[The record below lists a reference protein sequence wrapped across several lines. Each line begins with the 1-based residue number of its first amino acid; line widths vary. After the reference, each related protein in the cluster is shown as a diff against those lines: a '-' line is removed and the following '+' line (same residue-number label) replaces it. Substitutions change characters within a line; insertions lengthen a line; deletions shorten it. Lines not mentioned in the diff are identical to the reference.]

1 MERMKKLRKNNL
13 IKNVAVLLFCFQVSL
28 LIAQKQTTSNF
39 TVVAENTVASILI
52 DKNDAKV
59 VTIASDIFANDV
71 EKITGKEPIISAK
84 NNKSTPTIIAGTIGK
99 NKWIDDMI
107 AIGKIDV
114 SKIENQWEQYSIQI
128 VENPISTIKKALV
141 VVGSDRRG
149 TAYGILELSRKIGV
163 SPWEW
168 WADVTPEKKESLSIS
183 ITKEVSKSPTVKYR
197 GVFLNDEDWGLQRW
211 AALNYEPEIGDIGP
225 KTYAKV
231 FELLLRLRANTIWPA
246 MHSSTKPFYSY
257 PENKF
262 VADDYAIV
270 IGTSHAEPMLSN
282 INTEWKHDNMGE
294 YRYDTNSETIKSL
307 FTKRVKET
315 AKLEGI
321 YTTGMRGE
329 HDSPMIV
336 GEDDTDAQVS
346 LLERVITDQRDILK
360 KETKKEPKNIPQA
373 FVPYKEVLNYYQS
386 GLKLPEDISLVW
398 TDDNYGYIRQLSNPK
413 EQKRSG
419 GAGVYY
425 HTSYWGRPHDYLWL
439 NSTNPVLMW
448 EEMSKAYEFQSR
460 DIWILN
466 CGDIKPHEYNIEL
479 FLDMAWNIDDFKE
492 SSSIKN
498 HTKNWASRE
507 FGEASASKITDVL
520 FENNRL
526 AYIRRPEFMAWSQVE
541 PVTKEGE
548 TELTQYHYGD
558 EVSGRIESY
567 QKIID
572 ATENIYNEIPVFR
585 KDAFYQLVYY
595 PVIGASKLNQKWLYS
610 FKNKFTAKQ
619 GRQSANA
626 FGTLSEEAYDRIVK
640 ETDYY
645 NTALKNGKWNHIMT
659 MAPRFLPVFAQ
670 PATSNVTNSEKAS
683 LGLALEGY
691 QMEVNDKVINSYADV
706 LPVFNSYTNSTYF
719 IDLFGN
725 GKGTVN
731 WEAKPKADWIL
742 LSESKGI
749 LNTDSLEKRIWVS
762 IDWSKIPQGENKK
775 EAPLGHDFQ
784 LIPPSFK
791 VNSAIDFKSE
801 GKTTTIGVSAYN
813 PKFEALNN
821 YNGFVE
827 DKGYVSINAENY
839 TRKKDGKEAN
849 WTFFE
854 GMGYTNKVITAL
866 PRTAMPL
873 VDMEEIKANSP
884 VLEYDF
890 YTFNFGEVEV
900 NLQAVPTH
908 APYNGIGVR
917 CAVSIDDATPV
928 FVDFETVGRSDE
940 WKENVLKN
948 ASVKSAK
955 QIVNKAGKHTLKIWM
970 VDPGVMIDQVL
981 IDLGGWKKSYAFP
994 KETVKK

>member
-1 MERMKKLRKNNL
+1 MFKYLGLFLACFQMLVLTAQENKTSEFS
-13 IKNVAVLLFCFQVSL
+13 IVEGDHTISVLL
-28 LIAQKQTTSNF
+28 
-39 TVVAENTVASILI
+39 
-52 DKNDAKV
+52 DKKDAKV
-59 VTIASDIFANDV
+59 VSIAAEIFSNDV
-71 EKITGKEPIISAK
+71 LNITGLKPSIISKARTA
-84 NNKSTPTIIAGTIGK
+84 SSVIIAGTIGENAVIDKLIASGKLNVTNFK
-99 NKWIDDMI
+99 NDWERY
-107 AIGKIDV
+107 AIQV
-114 SKIENQWEQYSIQI
+114 IENPVKGID
-128 VENPISTIKKALV
+128 KALV
-141 VVGSDRRG
+141 IAGSDRRG

-168 WADVTPEKKESLSIS
+168 WADVTPEKRKELKV
-183 ITKEVSKSPTVKYR
+183 TVENKVSKSPSVKYR

-211 AALNYEPEIGDIGP
+211 AALNFEPEIGDIGP

-246 MHSSTKPFYSY
+246 MHSSTKPFYFY

-282 INTEWKHDNMGE
+282 INTEWKHDVMGE
-294 YRYDTNSETIKSL
+294 YRYDTNSETIKNL

-336 GEDDTDAQVS
+336 GEDDTDAQVN
-346 LLERVITDQRDILK
+346 LLERVITDQRAILK
-360 KETKKEPKNIPQA
+360 KETNKSPTEIPQA

-386 GLKLPEDISLVW
+386 GLKLPEDITLVW
-398 TDDNYGYIRQLSNPK
+398 TDDNYGYMRQLSNPE
-413 EQKRSG
+413 EQTRPG

-479 FLDMAWNIDDFKE
+479 FLDMAWNMDDFEK
-492 SSSIKN
+492 STAVKT
-498 HTKNWASRE
+498 HTTAWAARE
-507 FGEASASKITDVL
+507 FGKASASEITDVL

-548 TELTQYHYGD
+548 TELTQYHYSD
-558 EVSGRIESY
+558 EVSERINSY
-567 QKIID
+567 QSIIETTERLYNDID
-572 ATENIYNEIPVFR
+572 ANR

-626 FGTLSEEAYDRIVK
+626 FGALSKDAFNRIEK
-640 ETDYY
+640 ETSYY
-645 NTALKNGKWNHIMT
+645 NTKLQNGKWNHIMT

-670 PATSNVTNSEKAS
+670 PATSTVQTEEKVT

-691 QMEVNDKVINSYADV
+691 QMEVNDQIINSYADV
-706 LPVFNSYTNSTYF
+706 LPVFNRYTKSSYF
-719 IDLFGN
+719 IDVFVEGN
-725 GKGTVN
+725 GTLN
-731 WEAKPKADWIL
+731 WEAKPKADWIK
-742 LSESKGI
+742 LSEDKGV
-749 LNTDSLEKRIWVS
+749 LNTASGQVEKRIWVR
-762 IDWSKIPQGENKK
+762 IDWDKVPKGENKK

-791 VNSAIDFKSE
+791 VNSAIDFISE
-801 GKTTTIGVSAYN
+801 EKITTIGVSVYN
-813 PKFEALNN
+813 PKLEALKN
-821 YNGFVE
+821 YKGFVE
-827 DKGYVSINAENY
+827 DKGYVSINAENF
-839 TRKKDGKEAN
+839 TRKNDGKDAKWEL
-849 WTFFE
+849 FE
-854 GMGYTNKVITAL
+854 GMGYSNKVITAL
-866 PRTAMPL
+866 PRTATPN
-873 VDMEEIKANSP
+873 VNVEEIKANSP

-890 YTFNFGEVEV
+890 YTFNFGDAQV

-908 APYNGIGVR
+908 APHAGIGVR
-917 CAVSIDDATPV
+917 CAVAIDDANPV
-928 FVDFETVGRSDE
+928 IVDFQTQGRSE
-940 WKENVLKN
+940 AWKENVLKN
-948 ASVKSAK
+948 ATVKMAK
-955 QIVNKAGKHTLKIWM
+955 QIVNKAGMHTLKIWM

-981 IDLGGWKKSYAFP
+981 IDLGGWKASYAFP

>member
-1 MERMKKLRKNNL
+1 MFKYLG
-13 IKNVAVLLFCFQVSL
+13 VLLVCFLGSVVM
-28 LIAQKQTTSNF
+28 AQETKRAEFSIVDESH
-39 TVVAENTVASILI
+39 TVTILI
-52 DKNDAKV
+52 DKKDAKV
-59 VTIASDIFANDV
+59 VSIAATIFANDV
-71 EKITGKEPIISAK
+71 SKVTGKKPVVGSKANLTSSAIIV
-84 NNKSTPTIIAGTIGK
+84 GTIGK
-99 NKWIDDMI
+99 NTMIDKLI
-107 AIGKIDV
+107 ASGKLDV
-114 SKIENQWEQYSIQI
+114 SGLQNQWERYAIQI
-128 VENPISTIKKALV
+128 IENPSKGIDKALV
-141 VVGSDRRG
+141 IVGSDRRG

-168 WADVTPEKKESLSIS
+168 WADVTPEKKEALSIS
-183 ITKEVSKSPTVKYR
+183 IQNTVSKSPSVKYR

-211 AALNYEPEIGDIGP
+211 AALNFEPETGDIGP

-282 INTEWKHDNMGE
+282 INTEWKHDKMGE
-294 YRYDTNSETIKSL
+294 YRYDTNSETIKNL

-336 GEDDTDAQVS
+336 GEDDTDAQVH
-346 LLERVITDQRDILK
+346 LLERVITDQRAILK
-360 KETKKEPKNIPQA
+360 KETKKNPTAIPQA

-386 GLKLPEDISLVW
+386 GLKLPEDITLVW
-398 TDDNYGYIRQLSNPK
+398 TDDNYGYMRQLSTPK
-413 EQKRSG
+413 EQTRPG

-479 FLDMAWNIDDFKE
+479 FLDMAWDMDNFEKSTAVKTHIQ
-492 SSSIKN
+492 S
-498 HTKNWASRE
+498 WAARE
-507 FGEASASKITDVL
+507 FGKETAAEITDVL

-541 PVTKEGE
+541 PVTKEGD

-558 EVSGRIESY
+558 EVSERINSYETIIERTESLY
-567 QKIID
+567 AGIAD
-572 ATENIYNEIPVFR
+572 HR

-626 FGTLSEEAYDRIVK
+626 FGALSKEAYHRIEE
-640 ETDYY
+640 ETTYY
-645 NTALKNGKWNHIMT
+645 NTKLQNGKWHHVMT

-670 PATSNVTNSEKAS
+670 PATSTVQTDQKAK

-691 QMEVNDKVINSYADV
+691 QMEVNDEIINSYADV
-706 LPVFNSYTNSTYF
+706 LPVFNSYSNSTYF
-719 IDLFGN
+719 IDVFVAGEGALDW
-725 GKGTVN
+725 V
-731 WEAKPKADWIL
+731 AIPKADWIK
-742 LSESKGI
+742 LSEEKGT
-749 LNTDSLEKRIWVS
+749 LRSENLEKRIWVT
-762 IDWSKIPQGENKK
+762 IDWTKVPKGENKK

-791 VNSAIDFKSE
+791 VNSAIDFISE
-801 GKTTTIGVSAYN
+801 GKTTTIGVSVYN
-813 PKFEALNN
+813 PEFDALEN
-821 YNGFVE
+821 YKGFVE

-839 TRKKDGKEAN
+839 TRKKAGNEAD
-849 WTFFE
+849 WQLFE
-854 GMGYTNKVITAL
+854 GIGYTNKVITAL
-866 PRTAMPL
+866 PRNATPNVNLEA
-873 VDMEEIKANSP
+873 IKANSP

-890 YTFNFGEVEV
+890 YTFNFGEVAV

-908 APYNGIGVR
+908 APHAGIGVR
-917 CAVSIDDATPV
+917 CAVAIDDAAPV
-928 FVDFETVGRSDE
+928 LVDFQTLGRSDE

-948 ASVKSAK
+948 ASVKAAK

-994 KETVKK
+994 KETAKK

>member
-1 MERMKKLRKNNL
+1 MKKLRKNNL

-39 TVVAENTVASILI
+39 TVVAENTVTSILI

-71 EKITGKEPIISAK
+71 EKITGKKPIISTK
-84 NNKSTPTIIAGTIGK
+84 NNQSTPTIIAGTIGK

-114 SKIENQWEQYSIQI
+114 SKIENQWERYSVQI
-128 VENPISTIKKALV
+128 VENPMASLDKTLV

-168 WADVTPEKKESLSIS
+168 WADVTPEKKESLSL
-183 ITKEVSKSPTVKYR
+183 TLEKEVSKSPSVKYR

-282 INTEWKHDNMGE
+282 INTEWKHDDMGE

-346 LLERVITDQRDILK
+346 LLERVITDQRAILK
-360 KETKKEPKNIPQA
+360 KETKKEPKNVPQA

-439 NSTNPVLMW
+439 NSSNPVLMW
-448 EEMSKAYEFQSR
+448 EEMSKAYELQSR

-479 FLDMAWNIDDFKE
+479 FLDMAWNIDYFKE

-626 FGTLSEEAYDRIVK
+626 FGTLSEEAYDRITK
-640 ETDYY
+640 ETDNY

-659 MAPRFLPVFAQ
+659 MSPRFLPVFAQ
-670 PATSNVTNSEKAS
+670 PATSNVTNIEKAS

-691 QMEVNDKVINSYADV
+691 QMEVNNKVINSYADV

-719 IDLFGN
+719 IDLFAN

-731 WEAKPKADWIL
+731 WQAKPKADWIL
-742 LSESKGI
+742 LSESKGT
-749 LNTDSLEKRIWVS
+749 LNANSLEKRIWVS

-791 VNSAIDFKSE
+791 VNSAIDFISE
-801 GKTTTIGVSAYN
+801 GKITTIGVSAYN
-813 PKFEALNN
+813 PKFAALNN
-821 YNGFVE
+821 YKGFVE

-849 WTFFE
+849 WTLFE

-866 PRTAMPL
+866 PRTATPL

-928 FVDFETVGRSDE
+928 FVDFETIGRSDE

>member
-1 MERMKKLRKNNL
+1 MKKLKYKSMFKYLGLFLACLQVLVLTAQEDKTSEFSIVKGNNV
-13 IKNVAVLLFCFQVSL
+13 I
-28 LIAQKQTTSNF
+28 
-39 TVVAENTVASILI
+39 SILI
-52 DKNDAKV
+52 DKKDAEV
-59 VTIASDIFANDV
+59 VSIASNIFANDV
-71 EKITGKEPIISAK
+71 LNITGLKPTIISKA
-84 NNKSTPTIIAGTIGK
+84 STASSVIIAGTIGENTIIDKLIASGKLNVTAFK
-99 NKWIDDMI
+99 NDWERY
-107 AIGKIDV
+107 AIQI
-114 SKIENQWEQYSIQI
+114 IENPVKGID
-128 VENPISTIKKALV
+128 KALV
-141 VVGSDRRG
+141 IAGSDRRG

-168 WADVTPEKKESLSIS
+168 WADVTPEKRKELK
-183 ITKEVSKSPTVKYR
+183 ITVENTVSKSPSVKYR

-211 AALNYEPEIGDIGP
+211 AALNFEPETGDIGP

-262 VADDYAIV
+262 VADNYAIV

-282 INTEWKHDNMGE
+282 INTEWKHDTMGE
-294 YRYDTNSETIKSL
+294 YRYDTNSETIKDL
-307 FTKRVKET
+307 FTKRAKET
-315 AKLEGI
+315 AKYDGI
-321 YTTGMRGE
+321 YTVGMRGE

-336 GEDDTDAQVS
+336 GEDDTDAQVN
-346 LLERVITDQRDILK
+346 LLERVITDQRAILK
-360 KETKKEPKNIPQA
+360 KETKKNPTEIPQA

-386 GLKLPEDISLVW
+386 GLKLPEDITLVW
-398 TDDNYGYIRQLSNPK
+398 TDDNYGYMRQLSNPD
-413 EQKRSG
+413 EQTRPG

-479 FLDMAWNIDDFKE
+479 FLDMAWDMDNFEK
-492 SSSIKN
+492 STAVKTHMS
-498 HTKNWASRE
+498 TWAVRE
-507 FGEASASKITDVL
+507 FGKESASEITDVL
-520 FENNRL
+520 FESNRL

-558 EVSGRIESY
+558 EVSERINSY
-567 QKIID
+567 QTIIET
-572 ATENIYNEIPVFR
+572 TEHLYDGIPEHR

-626 FGTLSEEAYDRIVK
+626 FGALSKDAFNRIEK
-640 ETDYY
+640 ETSYY
-645 NTALKNGKWNHIMT
+645 NTKLQNGKWNHIMT

-670 PATSNVTNSEKAS
+670 PATSTVQTEEKAK

-691 QMEVNDKVINSYADV
+691 QMEVNDEIINSYADV
-706 LPVFNSYTNSTYF
+706 LPVFNRYTNSSYF
-719 IDLFGN
+719 IDVFVEGN
-725 GKGTVN
+725 GTLN
-731 WEAKPKADWIL
+731 WEAKPKADWIK
-742 LSESKGI
+742 LSEVSGV
-749 LNTDSLEKRIWVS
+749 LNTTSGQVEKRIWVR
-762 IDWSKIPQGENKK
+762 IDWDKVPKGENKK

-791 VNSAIDFKSE
+791 VNSAIDFISE
-801 GKTTTIGVSAYN
+801 GKTTTIGVSVYN
-813 PKFEALNN
+813 PKLEVLKN
-821 YNGFVE
+821 YKGFVE
-827 DKGYVSINAENY
+827 DKGYVSINAENF
-839 TRKKDGKEAN
+839 TRKNAVKDADWEL
-849 WTFFE
+849 FE

-866 PRTAMPL
+866 PRTAVPN
-873 VDMEEIKANSP
+873 VNIEEIKANSP

-890 YTFNFGEVEV
+890 YTFNFGEAQV
-900 NLQAVPTH
+900 NLQVVPTH
-908 APYNGIGVR
+908 APHAGIGVR
-917 CAVSIDDATPV
+917 CAVAIDDADPV
-928 FVDFETVGRSDE
+928 IVDFQTQGRSDE

-948 ASVKSAK
+948 ATVKAAK
-955 QIVNKAGKHTLKIWM
+955 QIVNKAGAHTLKIWM

-981 IDLGGWKKSYAFP
+981 IDLGGWKASYAFP

>member
-1 MERMKKLRKNNL
+1 MFKYLG
-13 IKNVAVLLFCFQVSL
+13 LFLTCFQVL
-28 LIAQKQTTSNF
+28 VLTAQEDKVSEFSIVEAN
-39 TVVAENTVASILI
+39 NSISILI
-52 DKNDAKV
+52 DKKDAEV
-59 VTIASDIFANDV
+59 VTIASEIFANDV
-71 EKITGKEPIISAK
+71 FNITGLKPSIISKA
-84 NNKSTPTIIAGTIGK
+84 NTFSSVIIAGTIGENAMINKLIASGKLDVTEFK
-99 NKWIDDMI
+99 NDWERYTIQM
-107 AIGKIDV
+107 
-114 SKIENQWEQYSIQI
+114 IENPTKNID
-128 VENPISTIKKALV
+128 KALV
-141 VVGSDRRG
+141 IAGSDRRG

-168 WADVTPEKKESLSIS
+168 WADVTPEKRKELK
-183 ITKEVSKSPTVKYR
+183 ITVENSVSKRPSVKYR

-211 AALNYEPEIGDIGP
+211 AALNFEPETGDIGP

-246 MHSSTKPFYSY
+246 MHSSTKPFYFY

-282 INTEWKHDNMGE
+282 INTEWKHDEMGE
-294 YRYDTNSETIKSL
+294 YRYDTNSETIKKL
-307 FTKRVKET
+307 FTKRVTET

-336 GEDDTDAQVS
+336 GEDDTDAQVH
-346 LLERVITDQRDILK
+346 LLERVITDQRAILK
-360 KETKKEPKNIPQA
+360 KETNKNPTEIPQA

-386 GLKLPEDISLVW
+386 GLKLPEDITLVW
-398 TDDNYGYIRQLSNPK
+398 TDDNYGYMRQLSNPE
-413 EQKRSG
+413 EQTRPG

-479 FLDMAWNIDDFKE
+479 FLDMAWDMDNFEK
-492 SSSIKN
+492 STAVKT
-498 HTKNWASRE
+498 HTKAWAARE
-507 FGEASASKITDVL
+507 FGKESASKITNVL

-558 EVSGRIESY
+558 EVSERINSY
-567 QKIID
+567 QNIID
-572 ATENIYNEIPVFR
+572 ATEHLYDGIAAHR

-619 GRQSANA
+619 GRQSANRFGVLSKEA
-626 FGTLSEEAYDRIVK
+626 FSRIEK
-640 ETDYY
+640 ETSYY
-645 NTALKNGKWNHIMT
+645 NTKLQNGKWNHIMT

-670 PATSNVTNSEKAS
+670 PATSIVQTDEKAK

-691 QMEVNDKVINSYADV
+691 QMEVNDEIINSYADV
-706 LPVFNSYTNSTYF
+706 LPVFNRYTNSSYF
-719 IDLFGN
+719 IDVFVEGH
-725 GKGTVN
+725 GTLN
-731 WEAKPKADWIL
+731 WEAKPKADWIK
-742 LSESKGI
+742 LSEDKGV
-749 LNTDSLEKRIWVS
+749 LNTASGQVEKRIWVR
-762 IDWSKIPQGENKK
+762 IDWDNVPKGENKK

-791 VNSAIDFKSE
+791 VNSAIDFISE
-801 GKTTTIGVSAYN
+801 GKTTTIGVSVYN
-813 PKFEALNN
+813 PKLEVLEN
-821 YNGFVE
+821 YKGFVE
-827 DKGYVSINAENY
+827 DKGYVSINAENF
-839 TRKKDGKEAN
+839 TRKNSGKEAK
-849 WTFFE
+849 WELFE
-854 GMGYTNKVITAL
+854 GLGYSNKVITAL
-866 PRTAMPL
+866 PRTATPN
-873 VDMEEIKANSP
+873 VNIDDIKAKSP

-890 YTFNFGEVEV
+890 YTFNFGEAQV
-900 NLQAVPTH
+900 NLQVVPTH
-908 APYNGIGVR
+908 APHAGIGVR
-917 CAVSIDDATPV
+917 CAVAIDDSDPV
-928 FVDFETVGRSDE
+928 IVDFQTQGRSDA

-948 ASVKSAK
+948 ATVKAAK
-955 QIVNKAGKHTLKIWM
+955 QIVNKAGPHTLKIWM